1 MDLVSR
7 IEKPYLKPSIPEF
20 RVGDTVEVKVKI
32 LEGDK
37 ERLQAFTGIV
47 IRRKGRGI
55 RENFTVRRIVEG
67 EGVERVFPLHS
78 PKIGDIIVHRKGK
91 VRRSRLYYLRDLTG
105 KKGRVKEQIAGAVEK
120 KAAAT
125 PAKETAVES
134 DGPVRRSKKSEAE
147 RAAVAEDA

>member
-7 IEKPYLKPSIPEF
+7 IEKAYLKSTTPNF

-37 ERLQAFTGIV
+37 ERLQSFVGTV

-78 PKIGDIIVHRKGK
+78 PKIGDIVVQRKGK
-91 VRRSRLYYLRDLTG
+91 VRRARLYYLRDLTG
-105 KKGRVKEQIAGAVEK
+105 KKGKVKERIAGGMEK

-125 PAKETAVES
+125 DAPPAK
-134 DGPVRRSKKSEAE
+134 PVRRAVPEP
-147 RAAVAEDA
+147 AAVVKEA

>member
-7 IEKPYLKPSIPEF
+7 IEKAYLKSTTPNF

-37 ERLQAFTGIV
+37 ERLQSFVGTV

-78 PKIGDIIVHRKGK
+78 PKIGDILVQRKGK
-91 VRRSRLYYLRDLTG
+91 VRRARLYYLRDLTG
-105 KKGRVKEQIAGAVEK
+105 KKGKVKEQIAGGMEK
-120 KAAAT
+120 KAAAAEA
-125 PAKETAVES
+125 PPQK
-134 DGPVRRSKKSEAE
+134 PVRRNTPEP
-147 RAAVAEDA
+147 AAVVKEA

>member
-7 IEKPYLKPSIPEF
+7 IEKAYLKPTTANF

-37 ERLQAFTGIV
+37 ERLQSFVGTV

-78 PKIGDIIVHRKGK
+78 PKIGDILVQRKGK
-91 VRRSRLYYLRDLTG
+91 VRRARLYYLRDLTG
-105 KKGRVKEQIAGAVEK
+105 KKGKVKEQIAGGVEK
-120 KAAAT
+120 KAASAEAT
-125 PAKETAVES
+125 AAKQT
-134 DGPVRRSKKSEAE
+134 R
-147 RAAVAEDA
+147 RAAPEPAAAVKQA